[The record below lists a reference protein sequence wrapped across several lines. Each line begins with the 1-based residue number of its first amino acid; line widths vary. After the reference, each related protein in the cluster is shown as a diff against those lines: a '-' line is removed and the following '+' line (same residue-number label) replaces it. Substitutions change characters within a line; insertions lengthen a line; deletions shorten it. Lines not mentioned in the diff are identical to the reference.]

1 MKRRVLGKK
10 KGNLEVIKEGEISDI
25 EIEKIEEDEE
35 RFEFCGYDE
44 EEIEINRP
52 KSRLFRPVVA
62 CALGLSLV
70 AASPEIVN
78 TKVIEPNVYVV
89 EAKTTKKD
97 IKKPVIK
104 FSGKN
109 TIEVEINKTV
119 KIPKTTAKD
128 NRDGNVTKKIKVT
141 VKKGKKSYSKIAKAI
156 KNNKNTK
163 FTSIGTYKITYT
175 VKDKAGNKASKTR
188 SVKVVNAKKK
198 DPVITTTEITTTQNN
213 ITEVPTTKEIT
224 TETPTTEKVT
234 TETPTTEKPYV
245 FKELPQPIVGDNDWE
260 WHTIKLNN
268 ETYYIVN
275 DPDWKTDFE
284 LFRKIE
290 DCFPENKPQIKFN
303 IQNDYEYI
311 KLSRD
316 SGLIGNAEYLKYI
329 GGISAEN
336 KNGEILTPYDDMTI
350 YSPFNKNNVKDGP
363 NNVAYICIRGS
374 NEADDIVMIRVI
386 LDIEEFDKNKNYD
399 ENSFK
404 DQGYE
409 LLSKEPLV
417 YGKRRSYS
425 KTNSLGTP
433 KISDPGVTGN

>member
-25 EIEKIEEDEE
+25 KIEKIEEDEE

-44 EEIEINRP
+44 EEVEINIP
-52 KSRLFRPVVA
+52 VFRQLKPVVA

-70 AASPEIVN
+70 AASPKIVN

-89 EAKTTKKD
+89 EAKTTTKD
-97 IKKPVIK
+97 TKKPVIK

-109 TIEVEINKTV
+109 TMEVEKDKTV
-119 KIPKTTAKD
+119 KIPKATAKD

-141 VKKGKKSYSKIAKAI
+141 VKKGKKSYSKIAKAV
-156 KNNKNTK
+156 KNNKKTK
-163 FTSIGTYKITYT
+163 FTSTGTYT
-175 VKDKAGNKASKTR
+175 VTDKAGNKASKTR
-188 SVKVVNAKKK
+188 KVKVISAKKK
-198 DPVITTTEITTTQNN
+198 EPVITTTEITTTQND
-213 ITEVPTTKEIT
+213 ITEVPTTKEAT
-224 TETPTTEKVT
+224 TENLTTEKVT

-245 FKELPQPIVGDNDWE
+245 FKELPEPIVGDNDWE
-260 WHTIKLNN
+260 WHTIKINK
-268 ETYYIVN
+268 EKYYIVN
-275 DPDWKTDFE
+275 DPDWFD
-284 LFRKIE
+284 IE
-290 DCFPENKPQIKFN
+290 AVDGNLPENNPQIKLD

-311 KLSRD
+311 MLSRD
-316 SGLIGNAEYLKYI
+316 SGQIGNGEYLKYLGRI
-329 GGISAEN
+329 NAIDEDGNSFDPVYGI
-336 KNGEILTPYDDMTI
+336 TI

-363 NNVAYICIRGS
+363 NNVAYIYMANGKTSLYVPIYL
-374 NEADDIVMIRVI
+374 NIVK
-386 LDIEEFDKNKNYD
+386 FDKNKNYD

-404 DQGYE
+404 SQGYE

-425 KTNSLGTP
+425 KTNSLGIP

>member
-1 MKRRVLGKK
+1 MKRRVLGKN
-10 KGNLEVIKEGEISDI
+10 KGNLEVIKEGEISDV

-44 EEIEINRP
+44 EVGINRP
-52 KSRLFRPVVA
+52 VFKVFVA

-70 AASPEIVN
+70 AAAPKIVN

-97 IKKPVIK
+97 TKKPVIK
-104 FSGKN
+104 LSGKN
-109 TIEVEINKTV
+109 TMEVEINKTV
-119 KIPKTTAKD
+119 KIPKATAKD

-141 VKKGKKSYSKIAKAI
+141 VKKGKKSYSKIAKAV
-156 KNNKNTK
+156 KNNKKTK
-163 FTSIGTYKITYT
+163 FTSTGTYKITYT
-175 VKDKAGNKASKTR
+175 VTDKAGNKASKTR
-188 SVKVVNAKKK
+188 KVKVISAKKK
-198 DPVITTTEITTTQNN
+198 EPVITTTEITTTQND
-213 ITEVPTTKEIT
+213 ITEVPTTKEVT
-224 TETPTTEKVT
+224 TENLTTEKVT

-245 FKELPQPIVGDNDWE
+245 FKELPEPIVGDNTWK

-268 ETYYIVN
+268 EPYYIVN
-275 DPDWKTDFE
+275 DPDWEANFE
-284 LFRKIE
+284 IFRKIE
-290 DCFPENKPQIKFN
+290 DCFPENKPQIEFN

-311 KLSRD
+311 MLSRD
-316 SGLIGNAEYLKYI
+316 SGQIGNGEYLKYI
-329 GGISAEN
+329 GGISAKN
-336 KNGEILTPYDDMTI
+336 KNSGLSISVDDMTI

-363 NNVAYICIRGS
+363 NNVAYICIQGS
-374 NEADDIVMIRVI
+374 NDPDDIVIIRVI
-386 LDIEEFDKNKNYD
+386 LDIVEFDKNKNYD

-404 DQGYE
+404 SQGYE

-425 KTNSLGTP
+425 KTNSLGVP

>member
-44 EEIEINRP
+44 EEVEINIP
-52 KSRLFRPVVA
+52 VFKQFKPVVA

-70 AASPEIVN
+70 AASPKIVN

-97 IKKPVIK
+97 TKKPVIK
-104 FSGKN
+104 LSGKN
-109 TIEVEINKTV
+109 TMEVEINKTV
-119 KIPKTTAKD
+119 KIPKATAKD

-141 VKKGKKSYSKIAKAI
+141 VKKGKKSYSKIAKAV
-156 KNNKNTK
+156 KNNKKTK
-163 FTSIGTYKITYT
+163 FTSTGTYKITYT
-175 VKDKAGNKASKTR
+175 VTDKAGNKASKTR
-188 SVKVVNAKKK
+188 KVKVISAKKK
-198 DPVITTTEITTTQNN
+198 EPVITTTEITTTQND
-213 ITEVPTTKEIT
+213 ITEVPTTKEAT
-224 TETPTTEKVT
+224 TENLTTEKVT

-245 FKELPQPIVGDNDWE
+245 FKELPEPIVGDNDWE
-260 WHTIKLNN
+260 WHTIKINK
-268 ETYYIVN
+268 EKYYIVN
-275 DPDWKTDFE
+275 DPDWFD
-284 LFRKIE
+284 IE
-290 DCFPENKPQIKFN
+290 AVDGNLPENNPQIKLD

-311 KLSRD
+311 MLSRD
-316 SGLIGNAEYLKYI
+316 SGQIGNGEYLKYLGRI
-329 GGISAEN
+329 NAIDEDGNSFDPVYGI
-336 KNGEILTPYDDMTI
+336 TI

-363 NNVAYICIRGS
+363 NNVAYIYMANGKTSLYVPIYL
-374 NEADDIVMIRVI
+374 NIVK
-386 LDIEEFDKNKNYD
+386 FDKNKNYD

-404 DQGYE
+404 SQGYE

-425 KTNSLGTP
+425 KTNSLGIP

>member
-52 KSRLFRPVVA
+52 KSRLFKPVLA

-78 TKVIEPNVYVV
+78 TKVIEPNSYVV
-89 EAKTTKKD
+89 EAKTNKKD
-97 IKKPVIK
+97 TKKPVIK
-104 FSGKN
+104 LSGKN
-109 TIEVEINKTV
+109 TIEVEKDKTV
-119 KIPKTTAKD
+119 KIPKVTAKD

-245 FKELPQPIVGDNDWE
+245 FKELPEPIVGDNDWE

-275 DPDWKTDFE
+275 DPDWFDFE
-284 LFRKIE
+284 SVDKYL
-290 DCFPENKPQIKFN
+290 PENKTQIKFN

-311 KLSRD
+311 MLSRD
-316 SGLIGNAEYLKYI
+316 SGQIGNAEYLKYI
-329 GGISAEN
+329 GGISAVNEN
-336 KNGEILTPYDDMTI
+336 GKILTPYDDMTI

-363 NNVAYICIRGS
+363 NNVAYIYIKGS
-374 NEADDIVMIRVI
+374 SDPENIVLVPVYLNIV
-386 LDIEEFDKNKNYD
+386 EFDKNKNYD

-425 KTNSLGTP
+425 NVNSLGTA
-433 KISDPGVTGN
+433 KTLDLGVTEN

>member
-44 EEIEINRP
+44 EEVEINIP
-52 KSRLFRPVVA
+52 VFKQFKPVVA

-70 AASPEIVN
+70 AASPKIVN

-97 IKKPVIK
+97 TKKPVIK
-104 FSGKN
+104 LSGKN
-109 TIEVEINKTV
+109 TMEVEINKTV
-119 KIPKTTAKD
+119 KIPKATAKD

-141 VKKGKKSYSKIAKAI
+141 VKKGKKSYSKIAKAV
-156 KNNKNTK
+156 KNNKKTK
-163 FTSIGTYKITYT
+163 FTSTGTYKITYT
-175 VKDKAGNKASKTR
+175 VTDKAGNKASKTR
-188 SVKVVNAKKK
+188 KVKVISAKKK
-198 DPVITTTEITTTQNN
+198 EPVITTTEITTTQND
-213 ITEVPTTKEIT
+213 ITEVPTTKEAT
-224 TETPTTEKVT
+224 TENLTTEKVT

-245 FKELPQPIVGDNDWE
+245 FKELPEPIVGDNDWE
-260 WHTIKLNN
+260 WHTIKINK
-268 ETYYIVN
+268 EKYYIVN
-275 DPDWKTDFE
+275 DPDWFD
-284 LFRKIE
+284 IE
-290 DCFPENKPQIKFN
+290 AVDGNLPENNPQIKLD

-311 KLSRD
+311 MLSRD
-316 SGLIGNAEYLKYI
+316 SGQIGNGEYLKYLGRI
-329 GGISAEN
+329 NAIDEDGNSFDPVYGI
-336 KNGEILTPYDDMTI
+336 TI

-363 NNVAYICIRGS
+363 NNVAYIYMANGKTSLYVPIYL
-374 NEADDIVMIRVI
+374 NIVK
-386 LDIEEFDKNKNYD
+386 FDKNKNYD

-404 DQGYE
+404 SQGYE

-417 YGKRRSYS
+417 YGKRRLYS
-425 KTNSLGTP
+425 KTNSLGIP